1 VEERNKMMNIKRVI
15 STIEKNYILSNLKK
29 GERIDGRDLWQ
40 HRDWNVKSNVIASA
54 EGSAEVSLGKTKVIT
69 GVKYD
74 VGAPFPDL
82 PNEGVCTFMAELLP
96 LASPLFERGPP
107 SEQAIELARVV
118 DRGIRHADCVQ
129 TKKLCIKEKKAV
141 YIIFVDIYVINYSG
155 NLIDAAGISS
165 LTALISSKIP
175 EGKWEN
181 DEVVWTGKYL
191 TGDTLVN
198 ELPIVST
205 YGKIGDIIFSDPSLP
220 EELVC
225 DGKISISVTKDKIT
239 SIQKS
244 GFATFTIEEVEML
257 TKKSMEFGKKTR
269 KDLDLWQYK
278 R

>member
-1 VEERNKMMNIKRVI
+1 MMNIKRVI

-29 GERIDGRDLWQ
+29 DQRLDGRDLWQ
-40 HRDWNVKSNVIASA
+40 QRDWTVKSNIIASA
-54 EGSAEVSLGKTKVIT
+54 EGSAMVNLGQTQVIS

-74 VGAPFPDL
+74 VGTPFPDL

-107 SEQAIELARVV
+107 NEASIELARVV

-155 NLIDAAGISS
+155 NLIDAGGISS

-191 TGDTLVN
+191 SGDTLVN
-198 ELPIVST
+198 ELPIVLT
-205 YGKIGDIIFSDPSLP
+205 YGKIDDIIFFDPSLP

-225 DGKISISVTKDKIT
+225 DGRISISVTEDKIV

-244 GFATFTIEEVEML
+244 GVATFSIEEVEML
-257 TKKSMEFGKKTR
+257 TKKSMAFGKKLR
-269 KDLDLWQYK
+269 KDLNLWQYK
-278 R
+278 V